1 MSPVPMCL
9 LTHLFILAH
18 PLLSI
23 SFLPFPFV
31 SSSLP
36 LFLIEFPFFPKAL
49 SAVFSFEEVKILK
62 RKHNP
67 IFYVSSFAVLL
78 SDDG

>member
-18 PLLSI
+18 SLLSI

-31 SSSLP
+31 SSFPP
-36 LFLIEFPFFPKAL
+36 LFLIDFPFFPQSSVCCL
-49 SAVFSFEEVKILK
+49 QFRGGENTQEEAQ
-62 RKHNP
+62 P
-67 IFYVSSFAVLL
+67 EFFM
-78 SDDG
+78 